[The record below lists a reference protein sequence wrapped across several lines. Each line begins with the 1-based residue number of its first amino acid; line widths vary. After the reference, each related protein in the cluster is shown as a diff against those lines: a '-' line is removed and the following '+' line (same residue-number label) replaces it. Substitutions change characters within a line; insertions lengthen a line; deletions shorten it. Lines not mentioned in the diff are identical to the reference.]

1 MNKWPTLELTEVF
14 KAHVF
19 KYFKVKR
26 QSPLTKEIGEFD
38 IVQCANWVNVIAITP
53 EKKIVLIKQYRH
65 GIDAETIEIPGGAVN
80 KNEATLLAAQREL
93 QEETGYTS
101 RNWTKLGQL
110 DVNPAFMTNYCETYL
125 ALDALKTHQQN
136 PIPDDVWITDSL
148 PSLKITSPHKNP
160 IIIFSQSFLLIYF
173 PLSASSLSGLAHDR
187 QRLPVHLI
195 HPQS

>member
-136 PIPDDVWITDSL
+136 LDPFEEIEVFLEDQSKIDELIKTGVINHSL
-148 PSLKITSPHKNP
+148 VVAGFYF
-160 IIIFSQSFLLIYF
+160 FSKLQYS
-173 PLSASSLSGLAHDR
+173 D
-187 QRLPVHLI
+187 
-195 HPQS
+195 